1 MEGPYNCGETK
12 KSFPLVE
19 VEGMRDYLSKR
30 GMAYVTV
37 AAIIVISAIIITSVY
52 YFVFKGTQVSGL
64 QKKYQTAKEASFG
77 GLDVMTKEIISSTIG
92 GTSLSSIIA
101 GYTVTTTALVNQIV
115 TDACFTSKLTT
126 ETSSWPTGC
135 DSTVDAKTSS
145 DIRFTLSGV
154 APASPYDVYAKIVDT
169 VVGNSNTSGI
179 VLEGMGTA
187 ESTSGMITSQHFP
200 YVYRIEIQG
209 EKQANPNERSIL
221 TVLYG
226 Y

>member
-1 MEGPYNCGETK
+1 
-12 KSFPLVE
+12 
-19 VEGMRDYLSKR
+19 MRDYLSKR

-77 GLDVMTKEIISSTIG
+77 ALDVMTKEIIPLTIG
-92 GTSLSSIIA
+92 GTNLSSVIA
-101 GYTVTTTALVNQIV
+101 GYTVTTTALVNQGEHL
-115 TDACFTSKLTT
+115 TDDCFRTKLTS
-126 ETSSWPTGC
+126 ETSSWPIGC
-135 DSTVDAKTSS
+135 DSTLDAKTLP
-145 DIRFTLSGV
+145 DIKFTLSGV
-154 APASPYDVYAKIVDT
+154 APASPYDVYTKIVDT
-169 VVGNSNTSGI
+169 VAGNSNTSGI

-187 ESTSGMITSQHFP
+187 ESTSGMITAQHFP
-200 YVYRIEIQG
+200 YIYRIEIQG

>member
-1 MEGPYNCGETK
+1 
-12 KSFPLVE
+12 
-19 VEGMRDYLSKR
+19 
-30 GMAYVTV
+30 MAYVTV
-37 AAIIVISAIIITSVY
+37 AAIVVISAIIITSVY

-77 GLDVMTKEIISSTIG
+77 ALDVTTKEIIAATIG
-92 GTSLSSIIA
+92 GAPLSNVIA
-101 GYTVTTTALVNQIV
+101 GFTVTTTALVNQGV
-115 TDACFTSKLTT
+115 TDACFTAKLTS

-135 DSTVDAKTSS
+135 DSTIDAKTSP

-154 APASPYDVYAKIVDT
+154 APASPYNAYVKIVDT

-187 ESTSGMITSQHFP
+187 ETTSGMITAQHFP
-200 YVYRIEIQG
+200 YIYRIEIQG
-209 EKQANPNERSIL
+209 EKQANPSERSIL
-221 TVLYG
+221 SVLYG